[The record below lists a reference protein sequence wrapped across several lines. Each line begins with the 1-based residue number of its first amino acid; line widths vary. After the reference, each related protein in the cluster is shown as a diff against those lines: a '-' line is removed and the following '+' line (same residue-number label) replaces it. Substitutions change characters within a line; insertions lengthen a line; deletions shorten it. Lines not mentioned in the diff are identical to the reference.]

1 MINLYYIISQYNFSD
16 IFTSINDL
24 RFEQLTK
31 CILFRDGNGSG
42 RVRVEQNHARPETH
56 VPVPDSCPQ
65 SLSGKI
71 PCPSGMGMP
80 TGIHWAYLL
89 CIASPTT
96 AAPLVTARAPPCRRP
111 PPVPPAP
118 SEDVAIA
125 SPCRQLPGYG
135 GARGWRPR
143 GSGARRPPL
152 LARRAVASDPADA
165 AASAPHRCLR
175 SSRRRR

>member
-1 MINLYYIISQYNFSD
+1 MPGPRPTYPCP
-16 IFTSINDL
+16 T
-24 RFEQLTK
+24 
-31 CILFRDGNGSG
+31 
-42 RVRVEQNHARPETH
+42 HARKAYRAKSH
-56 VPVPDSCPQ
+56 ARAHARRAWIC
-65 SLSGKI
+65 
-71 PCPSGMGMP
+71 P
-80 TGIHWAYLL
+80 TGTHWAYLL

-96 AAPLVTARAPPCRRP
+96 TAPLVAARAPPCRRP

-135 GARGWRPR
+135 GAGGRRPR

-152 LARRAVASDPADA
+152 LALRAVASDPADA
-165 AASAPHRCLR
+165 TASAPHRCLR

>member
-42 RVRVEQNHARPETH
+42 RVRVERNHARPETH

-71 PCPSGMGMP
+71 PCPCPCPSGMGMP
-80 TGIHWAYLL
+80 TGTHWAYLL

-96 AAPLVTARAPPCRRP
+96 AAPLSVAPPCTRRRCRCT
-111 PPVPPAP
+111 VGGCC
-118 SEDVAIA
+118 IA
-125 SPCRQLPGYG
+125 SPCRHPGYG
-135 GARGWRPR
+135 GARGRRPR
-143 GSGARRPPL
+143 SGARRAL
-152 LARRAVASDPADA
+152 LARRASIRARPLALSP
-165 AASAPHRCLR
+165 RI
-175 SSRRRR
+175 SRRR